1 MRRSQPRAAVH
12 AIIGVL
18 VALVSA
24 SVGQADGSDEMS
36 VAIIWSGKQ
45 YCDAHSPGF
54 RVQAAPGYAKWR
66 EKHKKTIAQLESGPR
81 QPVSPPPSIEQ
92 ESELDPH
99 CQVLLEVLADQL
111 RTPDPRHSTPEGTW
125 SHFLSS
131 LRVGDKSGVMS
142 CFEPSSRPM
151 YAPRFNAMTPAQ
163 MTAFAENI
171 EEFALTTVRYDPY
184 WEGVVV
190 TRSKTMYTVTFVR
203 DEMGWRIASM

>member
-1 MRRSQPRAAVH
+1 MRRSQPRSAVH
-12 AIIGVL
+12 AIVSVL
-18 VALVSA
+18 AALVSA
-24 SVGQADGSDEMS
+24 SVCEADGGDEMS
-36 VAIIWSGKQ
+36 VAIIWSIKQ

-54 RVQAAPGYAKWR
+54 RAQAAPGYAKWR
-66 EKHKKTIAQLESGPR
+66 EKHKKTIAQLESGSR
-81 QPVSPPPSIEQ
+81 QPLSPPPSIKQ
-92 ESELDPH
+92 ESELDPQ
-99 CQVLLEVLADQL
+99 CQVILEVLADQL

-142 CFEPSSRPM
+142 CFEPSSRPK
-151 YAPRFNAMTPAQ
+151 YAPHFDSMTPAR

-171 EEFALTTVRYDPY
+171 GEFALTTVRYDTY

-190 TRSKTMYTVTFVR
+190 TRSKTMYTVTLVR